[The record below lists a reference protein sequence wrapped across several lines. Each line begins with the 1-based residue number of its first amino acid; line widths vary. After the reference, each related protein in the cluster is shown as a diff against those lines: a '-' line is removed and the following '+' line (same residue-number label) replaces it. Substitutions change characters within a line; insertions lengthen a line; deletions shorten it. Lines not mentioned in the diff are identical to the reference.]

1 MIFCT
6 YLGGIEP
13 FDEGLDRH
21 IWSLSDQRLQWDGE
35 IARKRREKPREVH
48 RLMKELLE
56 THQAVDE
63 MEREEYDAI
72 ELAEGEEEPD
82 CELVCCLCFSEGLM
96 LNVVPDEIY
105 ENVEE
110 TARKTF
116 AMVDELQQ
124 VCSRE
129 ITILYAFAN
138 CIALECSTA
147 TRTSREAQSRYS
159 RDQSPEAL
167 VFSPTLPDPNHLS
180 HNIAA
185 LHTYL
190 MYPNPMSIF
199 HTKHG
204 SRGRKIKR

>member
-1 MIFCT
+1 
-6 YLGGIEP
+6 
-13 FDEGLDRH
+13 
-21 IWSLSDQRLQWDGE
+21 
-35 IARKRREKPREVH
+35 
-48 RLMKELLE
+48 MKELLE
-56 THQAVDE
+56 TQQAVDE

-82 CELVCCLCFSEGLM
+82 REFLCCLSLSEGLM
-96 LNVVPDEIY
+96 LNIVPDEIY

-129 ITILYAFAN
+129 IIILHAFAN

-147 TRTSREAQSRYS
+147 IRTSREAQSCYS
-159 RDQSPEAL
+159 RNQSSEAV
-167 VFSPTLPDPNHLS
+167 VFSTTLPDPNYLS
-180 HNIAA
+180 RNIVT

-190 MYPNPMSIF
+190 MYPNLMSIF
-199 HTKHG
+199 HTKHEG
-204 SRGRKIKR
+204 RGRKIKR